1 MALGIKGLGWKAF
14 GTYCRASYKWENPA
28 DFLFK
33 GNQVKYLYPLRRILS
48 MSFLSSHEALRLTA
62 TFAVT
67 AERMRADVEAQTLAS
82 LYERASRVAFLKAH
96 LIAREEE
103 VRPIF
108 GQSFRRA
115 AYAAA

>member
-1 MALGIKGLGWKAF
+1 MGESGLFSF
-14 GTYCRASYKWENPA
+14 GRQSGKMLIPA
-28 DFLFK
+28 QKDSF
-33 GNQVKYLYPLRRILS
+33 P
-48 MSFLSSHEALRLTA
+48 MCFLSSHEALQLTA

-82 LYERASRVAFLKAH
+82 LYETASRIAFLKAH

-103 VRPIF
+103 VRPMF

>member
-1 MALGIKGLGWKAF
+1 MA
-14 GTYCRASYKWENPA
+14 
-28 DFLFK
+28 
-33 GNQVKYLYPLRRILS
+33 
-48 MSFLSSHEALRLTA
+48 FLSSHEALQLTA

-67 AERMRADVEAQTLAS
+67 ERMRADVEAQTLAS

-96 LIAREEE
+96 LIAQEEE

-108 GQSFRRA
+108 GASLRRA

>member
-1 MALGIKGLGWKAF
+1 
-14 GTYCRASYKWENPA
+14 
-28 DFLFK
+28 
-33 GNQVKYLYPLRRILS
+33 
-48 MSFLSSHEALRLTA
+48 MSLLSSHEALQLTA

-115 AYAAA
+115 AFAAA